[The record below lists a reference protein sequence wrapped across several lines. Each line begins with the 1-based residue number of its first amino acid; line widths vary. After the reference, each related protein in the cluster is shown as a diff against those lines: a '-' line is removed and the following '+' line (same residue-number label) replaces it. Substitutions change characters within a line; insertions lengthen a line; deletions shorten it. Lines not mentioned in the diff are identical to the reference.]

1 MHQMHSLIYE
11 SPAISSISGI
21 FLEGQEMFI
30 SLSPATHLL
39 ISFVL
44 HVIGISL
51 SMFIWHLFPKNPT
64 RYITKLPNELSLIV
78 ENVDEQAYQKTAEQT
93 PLDRTQQTKRHF
105 G

>member
-51 SMFIWHLFPKNPT
+51 SMFIWHLFPKNGISVHN
-64 RYITKLPNELSLIV
+64 RRESVRLIHYETYRGTMV
-78 ENVDEQAYQKTAEQT
+78 EVRLLGHIDANQI
-93 PLDRTQQTKRHF
+93 

>member
-51 SMFIWHLFPKNPT
+51 SMFIWHLFPKNT
-64 RYITKLPNELSLIV
+64 NMQGNGYR
-78 ENVDEQAYQKTAEQT
+78 
-93 PLDRTQQTKRHF
+93 PLRHDTNQSS
-105 G
+105 